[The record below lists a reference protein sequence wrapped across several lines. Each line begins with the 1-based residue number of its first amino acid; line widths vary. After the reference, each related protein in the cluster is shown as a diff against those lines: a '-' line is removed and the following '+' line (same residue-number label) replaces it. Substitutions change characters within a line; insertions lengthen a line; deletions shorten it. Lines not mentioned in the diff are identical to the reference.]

1 MKVYEAIAAAVA
13 AEEGG
18 PLFGLMGDGN
28 LAFWGAYSRLGG
40 TTIHSA
46 RNEAGAVAMADG
58 YFRAT
63 GDIGVCTVTCGPGLT
78 QTGTSLIAAQ
88 RNRSSIVVLTGEI
101 SAGAKNKLQTM
112 DQRRFAE
119 ACGAR
124 VHSITSSGNAA
135 EEIAEAF
142 YAARIHRCPVVL
154 NMPINIQEQSFDWPF
169 EYRPS
174 RRFSQRPRP
183 PASAAD
189 LSVIADMLARAERP
203 VIVAGRGA
211 KLAGARDEILR
222 LAAASGALVAT
233 SLKAKGLFMDEPFD
247 LGVVGAFSSRPTE
260 RLMADADFVLGI
272 GAELGY
278 FTSEGGLLFP
288 SAEVA
293 RIDIAPMPEEI
304 GVAPGFYACADA
316 LEASVLLNRM
326 MGERLPGGRAG
337 YRSAETAEILD
348 EPTQPF
354 AKPQDGLDQRAL
366 MRHLSEVVP
375 ADAVVTCGV
384 GHYWHFVAMY
394 LVLSEGAEMHFSNQF
409 GAVGQTLPI
418 AFGVGAA
425 SRGRP
430 HIVIEGDGSLMMNLQ
445 ELETVVREGQSMV
458 LIVMNDSGYGA
469 EVHKLA
475 AIGHDPALAQ
485 WRSPDFVALAR
496 AFGGD
501 GVRLNREE
509 DLMGA
514 MREGLRRGGLYLIDA
529 PISPSTLSD
538 PFSKLHAG
546 AENNAPLLRRAKKG
560 A

>member
-13 AEEGG
+13 AEDCG
-18 PLFGLMGDGN
+18 PMFGLMGDGN
-28 LAFWGAYSRLGG
+28 LALWGALSRLGG
-40 TTIHSA
+40 TTIYSA

-63 GDIGVCTVTCGPGLT
+63 GELGLCTVTCGPGLT

-101 SAGAKNKLQTM
+101 SPGAKNRLQSM

-142 YAARIHRCPVVL
+142 YAARVHRCPVAL
-154 NMPINIQEQSFDWPF
+154 NLPINIQEQSFDWPWD
-169 EYRPS
+169 YRSS
-174 RRFSQRPRP
+174 RGFSTRPRL
-183 PASAAD
+183 PANETD
-189 LSVIADMLARAERP
+189 LATIADMLAKAERP
-203 VIVAGRGA
+203 VIIAGRGA
-211 KLAGARDEILR
+211 KLAGARNEILK
-222 LAAASGALVAT
+222 LATASGALVAT

-247 LGVVGAFSSRPTE
+247 LGVVGAFASRPTE

-272 GAELGY
+272 GAEVGY

-304 GVAPGFYACADA
+304 GIVPGFYACADA
-316 LEASVLLNRM
+316 KEAAVIINRM
-326 MGERLPGGRAG
+326 IAKRLPVGRAG
-337 YRSAETAEILD
+337 YRTDETSGILE
-348 EPTQPF
+348 EPTRPF
-354 AKPQDGLDQRAL
+354 EKPGDGLDQREL
-366 MRHLSEVVP
+366 MRRLSDVVP
-375 ADAVVTCGV
+375 ENAVVTCGV
-384 GHYWHFVAMY
+384 GHFWHFVAMY
-394 LVLSEGAEMHFSNQF
+394 LVLPEGADMHFSNQF

-418 AFGVGAA
+418 AFGIGAA
-425 SRGRP
+425 CQPRP
-430 HIVIEGDGSLMMNLQ
+430 HIVIEGDGSLLMNIQ
-445 ELETVVREGQSMV
+445 ELETVVRHGQPMV
-458 LIVMNDSGYGA
+458 LILMNNSGYGA

-475 AIGHDPALAQ
+475 AIGHDPSLAQ
-485 WRSPDFVALAR
+485 WRSLDFVALAR
-496 AFGGD
+496 AFGGE
-501 GVRLNREE
+501 GVLLKREE
-509 DLMGA
+509 EIEGA
-514 MREGLRRGGLYLIDA
+514 VREGLTRGGLYLIDA
-529 PISPSTLSD
+529 RISPTALSD

-546 AENNAPLLRRAKKG
+546 AENNAPLLRRARKG